1 MAPQIT
7 AERSDDFSEAYA
19 NNILYE
25 ASAWDLKLIF
35 GQLDQRDNANPKV
48 ELHTAI
54 TIPWPLVRLMIY
66 WLRGQ
71 VEAHELANG
80 RIHVPKGVIPPE
92 LPPMTDELKK
102 TDVNAEAVWGIFTRL
117 RREFIESL
125 K

>member
-35 GQLDQRDNANPKV
+35 GQLDQRDTAHPKV

-80 RIHVPKGVIPPE
+80 RIQVPKGVIPPE
-92 LPPMTDELKK
+92 LPPMTDEIRK
-102 TDVNAEAVWGIFTRL
+102 TDVNAEAVWEIFARL
-117 RREFIESL
+117 RKEFIESL